1 MKRRLTRA
9 ILLLYPRRVREG
21 HGPEI
26 TALIDDLITHEARS
40 RTRLLIRLTVD
51 GLVQR
56 TASTA
61 TIWTVT
67 AVLTATGLGGL
78 AVSDFAAA
86 NALPRAR
93 RTEPGRRD
101 ARTRPAP
108 SSRWHCSSR
117 RPRAATRSMRGCGT
131 PRPTLTARSD
141 MGQSTRRTVLLCGL

>member
-86 NALPRAR
+86 NALPRAPHGAGPAR
-93 RTEPGRRD
+93 RTDKTCAILSLALLVTPTQGGHPFD
-101 ARTRPAP
+101 ARVRD
-108 SSRWHCSSR
+108 S
-117 RPRAATRSMRGCGT
+117 AADANC
-131 PRPTLTARSD
+131 P
-141 MGQSTRRTVLLCGL
+141 V